1 MSFDLSVI
9 IPCYNE
15 GYRLKAFFDLIRDNP
30 LLLWEWI
37 FVDDGSTDN
46 TSAKIRDFIA
56 INSASIRLIVF
67 DSNHGK
73 GKAVREGILASK
85 GKIVGFVDADL
96 AASPLHFRKFL
107 CSEHLINGE
116 EVVIGIRLKTQS
128 YKVNRAFHRHLI
140 GRVFQTYVSIMTG
153 INVYDSQC
161 GFKLIASTQAKK
173 IAKLMKCNGFAFD
186 VELISIAL
194 SMHMKVREELIP
206 WEEKG
211 NTSIRINHVFRM
223 MVDIWKIGSRN
234 TRFARRI

>member
-1 MSFDLSVI
+1 MLFDLSVI

-15 GYRLKAFFDLIRDNP
+15 GYRLKPFFDLIQDNLALP
-30 LLLWEWI
+30 WEWI
-37 FVDDGSTDN
+37 FVDDGSTDD

-56 INSASIRLIVF
+56 INSDSTRLIAF
-67 DSNHGK
+67 DRNHGK

-96 AASPLHFRKFL
+96 AASPLHFSKFL
-107 CSEHLINGE
+107 SSEHLINGE
-116 EVVIGIRLKTQS
+116 EIIIGIRLKTQDD
-128 YKVNRAFHRHLI
+128 KVKRTLHRHLI
-140 GRVFQTYVSIMTG
+140 GRVFQTYASMMTG

-161 GFKLIASTQAKK
+161 GFKLITSTQAKK
-173 IAKLMKCNGFAFD
+173 IAQSMKCDGFAFD

-211 NTSIRINHVFRM
+211 NTSIRIRHILRM
-223 MVDIWKIGSRN
+223 MYDIWKISR
-234 TRFARRI
+234 R